1 MLIDIIRMNVVEI
14 MFLVQLYTL
23 YRVIKLG

>member
-1 MLIDIIRMNVVEI
+1 MLIDLIRANLVELMFIINI
-14 MFLVQLYTL
+14 YTL

>member
-1 MLIDIIRMNVVEI
+1 MLIDIIRDSIVEL
-14 MFLVQLYTL
+14 MFLVNLYTL